1 MNKFSDTL
9 LIIPAYNESKRID
22 KVINKCGK
30 YFDNILIIN
39 DGSSDLTLEESLNSK
54 ANFII
59 SLSINCGTGTAI
71 RTGIRYFLDQTE
83 FKYLITIDADD
94 QHSPKDAVDMLIHA
108 GEIGA
113 DAVFGSRLINSKSRK
128 NLPMPRLILIFLA
141 STFERIFYG
150 INLTDSHNGLRVL
163 SRRACSKLK
172 NIQSSAMA
180 HATEI
185 ILELKKSNIIIHE
198 FPCNV
203 KYGLNNKRS
212 QSFFSSLN
220 IISDLFQRK

>member
-9 LIIPAYNESKRID
+9 LIIPAYNESNRIG
-22 KVINKCGK
+22 KVINKCRK

-150 INLTDSHNGLRVL
+150 IHLTDSHNGLRVL

>member
-1 MNKFSDTL
+1 MNKFPDV
-9 LIIPAYNESKRID
+9 LILIPAYNEAKRID
-22 KVINKCGK
+22 KVISKCTK

-39 DGSSDLTLEESLNSK
+39 DGSNDSTLEEAINSK

-59 SLSINCGTGTAI
+59 SHSINCGTGTSI
-71 RTGIRYFLDQTE
+71 RTGIRYFLDHTE
-83 FKYLITIDADD
+83 FEYLITIDADD
-94 QHSPKDAVDMLIHA
+94 QHSPEDASNILLHA
-108 GEIGA
+108 INIGA
-113 DAVFGSRLINSKSRK
+113 DAVFGSRLINAKSRR
-128 NLPMPRLILIFLA
+128 NLPFLRLILIYLA
-141 STFERIFYG
+141 STFEQIFYG
-150 INLTDSHNGLRVL
+150 INLTDSHNGLRVI

-185 ILELKKSNIIIHE
+185 ILELRKSNIIVYE

-203 KYGLNNKRS
+203 KYGFNNKKS

-220 IISDLFQRK
+220 IISDLFQKK

>member
-1 MNKFSDTL
+1 MNKFPDV
-9 LIIPAYNESKRID
+9 LILIPAYNEAKRID
-22 KVINKCGK
+22 KVISKCTK

-39 DGSSDLTLEESLNSK
+39 DGSIDSTLEEAINSK

-59 SLSINCGTGTAI
+59 SHPINCGTGTTI
-71 RTGIRYFLDQTE
+71 RTGIRYFLDKTE

-94 QHSPKDAVDMLIHA
+94 QHSPKDATKILLHTIN
-108 GEIGA
+108 IGA
-113 DAVFGSRLINSKSRK
+113 DAVFGSRLINAKSRN
-128 NLPMPRLILIFLA
+128 NLPFFRLILIYLA
-141 STFERIFYG
+141 STFEQIFYG

-185 ILELKKSNIIIHE
+185 ILELRKSNIIVYE

-203 KYGLNNKRS
+203 KYGFNNKKS

-220 IISDLFQRK
+220 IISDLFQKK

>member
-1 MNKFSDTL
+1 MNKFPDTL
-9 LIIPAYNESKRID
+9 VIVPAYNEAKRIE
-22 KVINKCGK
+22 KVISKCRK

-39 DGSSDLTLEESLNSK
+39 DGSSDSTLEVSLNSK

-59 SLSINCGTGTAI
+59 SHSINCGTGTAI

-94 QHSPKDAVDMLIHA
+94 QHSPQDAVDMLLHA
-108 GEIGA
+108 VEIGA
-113 DAVFGSRLINSKSRK
+113 DSVFGSRLINSKSRK
-128 NLPMPRLILIFLA
+128 NLPIPRLILIYLA
-141 STFERIFYG
+141 STFEQIFYR
-150 INLTDSHNGLRVL
+150 IYLTDSHNGLRVL

-185 ILELKKSNIIIHE
+185 ILELRKSNIMIYE

-203 KYGLNNKRS
+203 KYGFNNKKS

-220 IISDLFQRK
+220 IISDLFQKK